1 MNQNFTSQQLI
12 KLLKRNELYDYGL
25 TQEDLIIQ
33 LDEVY
38 DQIVKSEF
46 SFDIKEVKNYYLSTS
61 LPHKLVMRKL
71 NDNLKRIY
79 KDEQANRRIIIQ
91 QIKTLLDET
100 CPMWILKTDIESFY
114 ESIDRKRIISKLQ
127 NDTLI
132 SYHSIMLLN
141 KLFAHP
147 LLEKTSGLPRGINI
161 SSTLSE
167 IYMRN
172 FDKWVSRFP
181 LVYYYARFVDDI
193 VIFSSNKITIDQI
206 CEQINYN
213 LEEGLIKKESKTSIF
228 NGERITSFSPFEY
241 LGYKF
246 TAKKDQK
253 NKVVTVSISDKKVS
267 KIKSR
272 ITISFLDYIKN
283 KDFGL
288 LEKRIKF
295 LTGNFSIRKTKK
307 GNDLKAG
314 IYYNYSQIN
323 DHSVLKEL
331 NKYYLRA
338 LNSKSN
344 SFGIKLS
351 QSLDQPKIKK
361 LSKYSFIYGFK
372 SKVYNS
378 FTSDDMGKI
387 VNCW

>member
-1 MNQNFTSQQLI
+1 MNQSFTSQQLF
-12 KLLKRNELYDYGL
+12 KLVKRNELYDYGL
-25 TQEDLIIQ
+25 TKEDLIQQ

-38 DQIVKSEF
+38 DEIVKNEF
-46 SFDIKEVKNYYLSTS
+46 NFNIQKVNNYYLTSS

-79 KDEQANRRIIIQ
+79 KDEQANRRIIIH
-91 QIKTLLDET
+91 QIKALLDET
-100 CPMWILKTDIESFY
+100 CPMWLLKTDIDSFY
-114 ESIDRKRIISKLQ
+114 ESIDRNRIISKLQ
-127 NDTLI
+127 IDTLI

-141 KLFAHP
+141 KLFTHP
-147 LLEKTSGLPRGINI
+147 LLTNSTGIPRGINI

-193 VIFSSNKITIDQI
+193 VIFSSNKKTIDRV
-206 CEQINYN
+206 CEQINSN
-213 LEEGLIKKESKTSIF
+213 LPEGLIKKEAKTSIF
-228 NGERITSFSPFEY
+228 NGDRITSFSPFEY

-246 TAKKDQK
+246 TVKKDQK
-253 NKVVTVSISDKKVS
+253 TKVVIVSISDKKVR

-272 ITISFLDYIKN
+272 ITIALLEYIRN
-283 KDFGL
+283 KDFNL

-295 LTGNFSIRKTKK
+295 LTGNFSIRKTQM

-323 DHSVLKEL
+323 DYSVLKEL
-331 NKYYLRA
+331 NTYFLRA
-338 LNSKSN
+338 LNSKKK

-351 QSLDQPKIKK
+351 RSLDQPKINR
-361 LSKYSFIYGFK
+361 LSKYSFSHGFK

-378 FTSDDMGKI
+378 FTPDDMSKI